1 MKKKVCLSLPWRK
14 LVSILCREP
23 GLVARILAFSV
34 AVMQVHSTVV
44 HGWEPIYIGLAM
56 TSLRDCGAGR
66 LIPQHR
72 FNIEVKSDWVKAK
85 VLLAALIPGR
95 TSPTSRRIYP
105 GTPKIIVDGKLSAPM
120 AGSILSS

>member
-1 MKKKVCLSLPWRK
+1 MGGNR
-14 LVSILCREP
+14 
-23 GLVARILAFSV
+23 
-34 AVMQVHSTVV
+34 ST
-44 HGWEPIYIGLAM
+44 WGLAM
-56 TSLRDCGAGR
+56 TSLRDRGAGR

-105 GTPKIIVDGKLSAPM
+105 ETLIIIVDGKLSAPM